1 MKQFG
6 KEVGGMVT
14 EEELSTYHG
23 RLVYKWTKS
32 WGVKERKEKLSSQSV
47 NYLVILICDTK

>member
-14 EEELSTYHG
+14 EEELSTYHS